1 MLGAIIGDV
10 VGSRFEWNNIK
21 TKEFELLVKPQ
32 CRFTDDTVMTL
43 AICEA
48 LLQSTDDYA
57 DLGEQAV
64 KWMQVYG
71 RFFGSAGYGS
81 AFMRWL
87 ITNKPKPYNSYGN
100 GAAMRVSGCA
110 YAAQSLEEAKLLAK
124 RVTEVTHNH
133 PEGLKGAEA
142 TTVATYLALRGIS
155 KEEIYQYITQHYYA
169 LNFTLD
175 DIREEYSFDVS
186 CQGSVPQAL
195 QAFFEAT
202 DFEDA
207 IRNAISLGGDSDTIG
222 AITGAIAGAYYGIPK
237 TIGENTLSFL
247 DKRIVDVLSRFE
259 EKYVNRNF

>member
-1 MLGAIIGDV
+1 MLGAIVGDI

-21 TKEFELLVKPQ
+21 TKDFDLFVKPQ

-169 LNFTLD
+169 LDFNLA

-207 IRNAISLGGDSDTIG
+207 IRNAISIGGDSDTIG

-247 DKRIVDVLSRFE
+247 DKRLEDVLSRFE
-259 EKYVNRNF
+259 EEYVNRNS